1 MSSPA
6 KKTRPPFIANL
17 FAKHLEAIGNY
28 VSDGILLWEWAGTH
42 WSCLEHKDAERRAYA
57 WLLVNDEEDRANPCN
72 TAKATKAA
80 LLHLPL
86 LSQPSQDRIILPAK
100 NGYIHIEDTATCLRP
115 HDKSLGF
122 QHCIN
127 CDYDPLAD
135 RPGRFLGFLEQ
146 ILPDAEVRAR
156 VQEYIGYTLL
166 PDARFQHAQLWLGSG
181 ANGKGTLANIVQAL
195 HHRVAAIQM
204 DDLGGFKLAGLV
216 GASLIYCD
224 EAPQRGI
231 NEQLI
236 KTLVAGE
243 LVQVDRK
250 NRDVISDRIRGKW
263 LVLANHFPTVTDQSA
278 GFWRRW
284 DIIPFDVSIPAGM
297 RDAKLADNVIKYE
310 LSGVLNWAIQG
321 LNRLLARGYFD
332 PNLPIAIKDA
342 LQDAK
347 LDTNSVAAWW
357 DETDGQLLPVANSPK
372 TKAYANYSE
381 WTRANGMQ
389 PVAAPKFWKRIAEV
403 LGSKLVIRKVRG
415 ERLCNISLH
424 PPGWLE
430 R

>member
-1 MSSPA
+1 MSSTA
-6 KKTRPPFIANL
+6 KKTRAPFIANR
-17 FAKHLEAIGNY
+17 FAKHLAGSGNFA
-28 VSDGILLWEWAGTH
+28 SDGSLLWQWTGTH
-42 WSCLEHKDAERRAYA
+42 WSNTEDNEAERLAYA
-57 WLLVNDEEDRANPCN
+57 WLLDNEDEDRASPCN
-72 TAKATKAA
+72 AAKATKAA

-86 LSQPSQDRIILPAK
+86 LGQPAKGKIVLPAK
-100 NGYIHIEDTATCLRP
+100 NGYIHVEGSGTCLQP
-115 HDKSLGF
+115 HDKGLGF

-135 RPGRFLGFLEQ
+135 SPTQFLAFLEQ
-146 ILPDAEVRAR
+146 ILPDKEVRGR
-156 VQEYIGYTLL
+156 VQEYIGYTFL

-181 ANGKGTLANIVQAL
+181 ANGKGTLANIIQAL
-195 HHRVAAIQM
+195 HHRVAAVQM
-204 DDLGGFKLAGLV
+204 DALDGFKLAGMV
-216 GASLIYCD
+216 GAPLIYCD

-250 NRDVISDRIRGKW
+250 YRDPVSLRICGKW

-284 DIIPFDVSIPAGM
+284 DVIPFDVSIPAAE
-297 RDAKLADNVIKYE
+297 RDAQLAARVIGHE

-321 LNRLLARGYFD
+321 LTRLLARGRFD
-332 PNLPIAIKDA
+332 PTPPAAIMAA
-342 LQDAK
+342 LQEAK

-357 DETDGQLLPVANSPK
+357 EETGGELLEEANSPK
-372 TKAYANYSE
+372 AKAYGNYAE
-381 WTRANGMQ
+381 WARSSGMS
-389 PVAAPKFWKRIAEV
+389 PVAAPKFWKRITEV
-403 LGSKLVIRKVRG
+403 LQDKLVIRKVRG
-415 ERLCNISLH
+415 ERLCNISLRSS
-424 PPGWLE
+424 GWLE